1 MKDYLQAME
10 NRLSDDDK
18 TLLSSIWAP
27 CVMAVPPENAWRS
40 LCVTPDGELRCYGVI
55 NKTKFTDP
63 GQRIYI
69 RSRDGGLSWKTY
81 IVNDPNALGQAVK
94 SPYSNTFL
102 VLISL
107 NAFHEGS
114 HPSGQGRSPAV
125 YALRSTVGYDD
136 TKYTWHKV
144 TELPVGNLRLP
155 IPLEK
160 RARWLCTGQQT
171 IDGIC
176 HPVVLRSDDDG
187 VTWAI
192 STLESAP
199 RHVVHPPHK
208 GLRWQ
213 NDSCEPTV
221 VELSEGT
228 LMLLARTSQDFHYLY
243 YSYDGGESWTKPVPS
258 PFHATLTMPT
268 LSRLS
273 DGRILL
279 CWCNTQPLP
288 ELDHCTQWP
297 KLNED
302 ELTGTGGEDVFTNRD
317 ANHAAIS
324 EDDGKTWI
332 GFREMGLSGIR
343 NDSDFRSKGANDDC
357 LDKSIHQFEILEL
370 PFDKVM
376 VVYGQHAL
384 LRRIVIFDLKWLYET
399 SRVEDFRLGLG
410 NLSTQVYLKSV
421 SGNFRGFSGH
431 CAWNRTHGAVLV
443 PDPDGNFEEAL
454 FIGRVEDPRLFSPVQ
469 GAVWNFPASATGEV
483 QIKLRIQ
490 GEGLCISLADRWFN
504 PIDTTVRELSPFSCE
519 VTKDMLAAHGWTQ
532 LSLRY
537 DIPAGRV
544 EVLAGDMMI
553 RELPIVGSAPHGF
566 SYLHLQS
573 LATGADEMGALVKSL
588 GKGPFRK
595 ASFPNGDVGLSR

>member
-10 NRLSDDDK
+10 DMLSDDDK
-18 TLLSSIWAP
+18 TLLSSIRAP

-40 LCVTPDGELRCYGVI
+40 LCVTPDGELRCYGAM
-55 NKTKFTDP
+55 NKTKVTDP
-63 GQRIYI
+63 GQRVYI
-69 RSRDGGLSWKTY
+69 SSRDGGLSWKTR
-81 IVNDPNALGQAVK
+81 IVNDPDALGQAVK

-136 TKYTWHKV
+136 TGYTWHKV

-160 RARWLCTGQQT
+160 RARWLCTGQRT
-171 IDGIC
+171 LDGIC

-187 VTWAI
+187 VTWAV

-199 RHVVHPPHK
+199 RHVVHPPHR

-221 VELSEGT
+221 VELSDGT

-243 YSYDGGESWTKPVPS
+243 YSYDGGESWTKPVAS

-268 LSRLS
+268 LGRLS

-288 ELDHCTQWP
+288 ELDHLTQWP
-297 KLNED
+297 TLDEG
-302 ELTGTGGEDVFTNRD
+302 ELTGRGGEDVFTNRD

-332 GFREMGLSGIR
+332 GFREMGLSVIR
-343 NDSDFRSKGANDDC
+343 NEADFRSKGANDDC

-399 SRVEDFRLGLG
+399 SRVEDFRSGLG

-454 FIGRVEDPRLFSPVQ
+454 SICRIEDPRLFSPVQ
-469 GAVWNFPASATGEV
+469 GAVWNFPASRCGEV
-483 QIKLRIQ
+483 AIRLRIV
-490 GEGLCISLADRWFN
+490 GAGLRLSLIDRWFN
-504 PIDTTVRELSPFSCE
+504 PIDETVAQFAQVSWVVERGMLAPEGWTE
-519 VTKDMLAAHGWTQ
+519 VT
-532 LSLRY
+532 LRWNCES
-537 DIPAGRV
+537 DCAQI
-544 EVLAGDMMI
+544 LAGGKRLADL
-553 RELPIVGSAPHGF
+553 RLNGKAPFGL

-573 LATGADEMGALVKSL
+573 AARQPDALGTLVKTL
-588 GKGPFRK
+588 DKRET
-595 ASFPNGDVGLSR
+595 LTSRSTTREKEG